1 MTEGWHGDDYL
12 ILFGGEAPKFEKA
25 YALSDLL
32 PGYRLLGLKGWDDF
46 IIEDGDGARFTVP
59 TVPVLRRHL
68 SSFPLGSG
76 REDLTPDSR
85 FHGKIKWH
93 ITPVAFGGDPSQGD
107 NLTWVTLDQHAQLV
121 RFWNQKYRALARDA

>member
-12 ILFGGEAPKFEKA
+12 ILFGDEAPKFEKA

-32 PGYRLLGLKGWDDF
+32 PAYRLLGLKAWDDF
-46 IIEDGDGARFTVP
+46 IVEDRDGARFTVP
-59 TVPVLRRHL
+59 TVPVLSRHL
-68 SSFPLGSG
+68 SPFDLGSG
-76 REDLTPDSR
+76 EEDLTPDNR
-85 FHGKIKWH
+85 FRGKIKWY

-107 NLTWVTLDQHAQLV
+107 NVTWVTLGQHAQLV